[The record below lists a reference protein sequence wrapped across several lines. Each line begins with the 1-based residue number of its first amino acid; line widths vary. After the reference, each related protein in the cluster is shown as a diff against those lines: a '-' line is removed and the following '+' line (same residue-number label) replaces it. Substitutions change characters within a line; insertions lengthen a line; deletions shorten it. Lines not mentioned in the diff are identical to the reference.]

1 MGYQDEDELSEEG
14 FLEMLADYEK
24 LSKLQEQY
32 RELPHSPQRV
42 ELCRE
47 AVAVADRLEEP
58 SEQLAGRFDLAY
70 AYIFGDD
77 PAKALSVCAEFM
89 QLHQENPGEL
99 GEAEGDAVIS
109 VAMLASSIAR
119 RLPQIPLE
127 QCESLL
133 AEFRDQVRT
142 YGLGE
147 RLWQCH
153 AGEFAMMTGD
163 LTALEE
169 HLDRFR
175 AAERDDVSDC
185 AVCETGAMAEYLLA
199 LGRRTEAVA
208 LAEELLEK
216 QEFCEE
222 QPWKL
227 LSILTDDAL
236 ERNDLQAAE
245 RFSAAMVIQPI
256 KAAADLRRVGTLL
269 RMKGATGD
277 WRDGSKLLKKALLW
291 TANFWD
297 QELLFY
303 FYLGA
308 ASFCQ
313 AYSAEHTEIKL
324 PPVPGFTDCPKN
336 SAYDCAALTQWFWSR
351 AEEIGARFDR
361 RNGCPN
367 YRERLKRLLND
378 LPQNEETSMVAPE
391 QGQQESGCQPEVYT
405 DEELEAV
412 EEHIEKCFG
421 PVETVL
427 HELVSPDIHVDIY
440 VVAPSEDRN
449 YYTLLTMGM
458 GAHRMN
464 VPKELAE
471 YKLERAELAIA
482 LPADWKL
489 NQESIQDERWY
500 WPIRLLKALARL
512 PIVNDT
518 WLAWGHT
525 MDNTRP
531 FAENTE
537 LCAFILAGAQSP
549 VEGCQVCTLPDGD
562 EINFYQ
568 VLPLYRNELEYK
580 LQHDADA
587 LLDRMADISFVVRTD
602 RRNIIR

>member
-127 QCESLL
+127 QCKSLL
-133 AEFRDQVRT
+133 AEFQDQVRA

-163 LTALEE
+163 MTALEE

-185 AVCETGAMAEYLLA
+185 AVCETGAMAEYLLT

-208 LAEELLEK
+208 LVEELLEK

>member
-77 PAKALSVCAEFM
+77 PAKALPVCAEFM

-133 AEFRDQVRT
+133 AEFQDQVRA

-163 LTALEE
+163 MTALEE

-185 AVCETGAMAEYLLA
+185 AVCETGAMAEYLLT

-208 LAEELLEK
+208 LVEELLEK

-236 ERNDLQAAE
+236 ERNDLREAE
-245 RFSAAMVIQPI
+245 RFSAATVIQPI

-269 RMKGATGD
+269 RMEGASGD
-277 WRDGSKLLKKALLW
+277 WKDGLKLLKKSLPW

-297 QELLFY
+297 QDLLFY

-308 ASFCQ
+308 ASFCR

-587 LLDRMADISFVVRTD
+587 LLDRMADISFVVHTD